1 MMSLKPRNVDFTET
15 WAHLKETVAGVVG
28 LRAVERSV
36 WNTRFSDVYALC
48 VAHPEPLADRLYDET
63 RNFLEEHVA
72 GLLQRVRGAAPLDH
86 NDHNDGLLTRY
97 VSAWREYSQGVAYLN
112 SLYSY
117 LNLQHV
123 KRQKVSDAEIIY
135 GSSATVTCPEHD
147 ARQLEV
153 GELGLEIWE
162 RVLVKPLSAA
172 LTGRIVRGLAA
183 ARGSA
188 PDPAFASTLREA
200 IRSTVQ
206 VRAFRVRAP
215 LALYQALVL
224 EPYLAAAAAAHAQL
238 AADLLAAGDVAHYTT
253 HALAGLEREVALGA
267 RYLDSSSAEAVRACY
282 ERAAVAAHLPTLH
295 ATVPGLLR
303 EAAAEP
309 PASTERRAD
318 LRRMYTLLRPL
329 GPAALRPLVDAA
341 HAQAAA
347 DGQALLA
354 QTHSK
359 DEAHTHFVNAML
371 TLHGKYSKLF
381 SEVFGGAQAFVG
393 ALDKACSAVVNSG
406 GAAGSAPELL
416 ARYCDCLLRRRAA
429 ADADVDDKLAAAIVV
444 FKYVDDKDVFQKY
457 YARALARRLIHQ
469 LSASMEQEEAM
480 INRLKAACGY
490 EFTNKL
496 HRMFTDVAVSADLN
510 AKFQQHLRDHN
521 LATSTGFFIQVLQA
535 GAWPLGGAMAPLAPP
550 PQLER
555 PARQFE
561 AFYRN
566 MFSGR
571 RLAWLH
577 HLCSGELRTRY
588 TARQYHV
595 AASTAQCAL
604 LLSFDAVD
612 SWNARELRDTLQLEG
627 DAWGRQLRPLLDAG
641 LLLASGDVGTEEEEI
656 PPEARVSLNLA
667 FSCKRTK
674 VRVTCASA
682 PAQGGGAGG
691 GGAAASDAGDAAH
704 CDDDRKMYLQAA
716 IVRIMKQRKVLRHTE
731 LIQEVVSQAR
741 GSFAPS
747 VAMVKKCIEALID
760 KQYLER
766 APAALDTYSYL
777 A

>member
-1 MMSLKPRNVDFTET
+1 M
-15 WAHLKETVAGVVG
+15 
-28 LRAVERSV
+28 
-36 WNTRFSDVYALC
+36 
-48 VAHPEPLADRLYDET
+48 
-63 RNFLEEHVA
+63 
-72 GLLQRVRGAAPLDH
+72 
-86 NDHNDGLLTRY
+86 
-97 VSAWREYSQGVAYLN
+97 
-112 SLYSY
+112 
-117 LNLQHV
+117 
-123 KRQKVSDAEIIY
+123 
-135 GSSATVTCPEHD
+135 
-147 ARQLEV
+147 
-153 GELGLEIWE
+153 
-162 RVLVKPLSAA
+162 
-172 LTGRIVRGLAA
+172 
-183 ARGSA
+183 
-188 PDPAFASTLREA
+188 
-200 IRSTVQ
+200 
-206 VRAFRVRAP
+206 
-215 LALYQALVL
+215 
-224 EPYLAAAAAAHAQL
+224 
-238 AADLLAAGDVAHYTT
+238 
-253 HALAGLEREVALGA
+253 
-267 RYLDSSSAEAVRACY
+267 
-282 ERAAVAAHLPTLH
+282 
-295 ATVPGLLR
+295 
-303 EAAAEP
+303 
-309 PASTERRAD
+309 
-318 LRRMYTLLRPL
+318 
-329 GPAALRPLVDAA
+329 
-341 HAQAAA
+341 
-347 DGQALLA
+347 
-354 QTHSK
+354 
-359 DEAHTHFVNAML
+359 
-371 TLHGKYSKLF
+371 
-381 SEVFGGAQAFVG
+381 
-393 ALDKACSAVVNSG
+393 
-406 GAAGSAPELL
+406 
-416 ARYCDCLLRRRAA
+416 
-429 ADADVDDKLAAAIVV
+429 
-444 FKYVDDKDVFQKY
+444 
-457 YARALARRLIHQ
+457 
-469 LSASMEQEEAM
+469 
-480 INRLKAACGY
+480 
-490 EFTNKL
+490 
-496 HRMFTDVAVSADLN
+496 
-510 AKFQQHLRDHN
+510 
-521 LATSTGFFIQVLQA
+521 VLQA

-747 VAMVKKCIEALID
+747 VAMIKKCIEALID